1 MKEAGNNRA
10 ELRRHFE
17 QLSRFENLFQ
27 KENVVLGLMI
37 WLKSTGLM
45 WLIQIGLAAI
55 GLLQLFGQIILIPLV
70 ALSFYLIQWAAATEA
85 RKRYSMPVLPTCWW
99 SIFWRILLF
108 MLPLWIALTF
118 MMPEGYL
125 ENPERMI
132 ENPVP
137 LQIAQL
143 TIMILSVIPMGM
155 ITSKAYL
162 ISFDRI
168 SSKLDFSGKGS
179 QDSEG
184 TSQKEESEKK
194 IEDSNGE
201 TS

>member
-1 MKEAGNNRA
+1 MEAGGNKRA
-10 ELRRHFE
+10 ELRSHLE
-17 QLSRFENLFQ
+17 QLSKFENLFQ
-27 KENVVLGLMI
+27 KENVLLGLMI

-45 WLIQIGLAAI
+45 WLIQIVLAAI

-70 ALSFYLIQWAAATEA
+70 ALSFYLIQWAASTEA

-125 ENPERMI
+125 ENPERMM

-143 TIMILSVIPMGM
+143 TIMILTVIPMGM
-155 ITSKAYL
+155 ITSRAYL

-168 SSKLDFSGKGS
+168 SSILDFGEKGTRESGAIFREE
-179 QDSEG
+179 DSKEG
-184 TSQKEESEKK
+184 E
-194 IEDSNGE
+194 EDSNG
-201 TS
+201 TSS

>member
-1 MKEAGNNRA
+1 METAGNNRA
-10 ELRRHFE
+10 EMRRHFE
-17 QLSRFENLFQ
+17 QLSKFENLFH
-27 KENVVLGLMI
+27 KENVFLGLMI

-55 GLLQLFGQIILIPLV
+55 GLLQLLGQILLIPLV
-70 ALSFYLIQWAAATEA
+70 ALSFYLIQWAASSEA
-85 RKRYSMPVLPTCWW
+85 RKRYSIPVLPTCWW

-168 SSKLDFSGKGS
+168 SSMLDFGGNRT

-184 TSQKEESEKK
+184 TSQREESEEK